1 MSEVNR
7 IYTLPYLKASP
18 YLQNEI
24 DYKEPVSPLDP
35 DILERTSAPLPRQFH
50 SWKDRLPP
58 DSEWQP
64 FNKETYTLPDLFTEI
79 KDKETEDE
87 WKTK

>member
-1 MSEVNR
+1 MDKVNR
-7 IYTLPYLKASP
+7 VYTLPYLKASP

-24 DYKEPVSPLDP
+24 DYKETVSPLDP
-35 DILERTSAPLPRQFH
+35 DILERTSASQPRQFH

-64 FNKETYTLPDLFTEI
+64 FNKETYKLPDFLTGTE
-79 KDKETEDE
+79 DKETEDE
-87 WKTK
+87 